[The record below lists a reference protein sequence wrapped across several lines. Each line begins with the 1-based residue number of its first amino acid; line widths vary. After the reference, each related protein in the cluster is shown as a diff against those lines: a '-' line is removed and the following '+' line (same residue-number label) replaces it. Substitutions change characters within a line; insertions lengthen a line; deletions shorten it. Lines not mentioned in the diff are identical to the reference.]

1 MMSYIRLCIR
11 QHKAFHVASHLAG
24 MGSGQGEF
32 DLTVE
37 SETHLATADKQG
49 PRPAWD
55 DPNYLVY
62 TDPVD
67 GAPAPSADLRFVVE
81 TVTGKLQLVV
91 VQCKTVGAG
100 TKKGRDR
107 AAYPK
112 DIEQHLTQ
120 LRACV
125 DR

>member
-1 MMSYIRLCIR
+1 MV
-11 QHKAFHVASHLAG
+11 HVTLPFAG
-24 MGSGQGEF
+24 TEGGKGEL
-32 DLTVE
+32 DLTLE
-37 SETHLATADKQG
+37 SETHLETSETQG

-55 DPNYLVY
+55 DPNYLVSM
-62 TDPVD
+62 DPVQ
-67 GAPAPSADLRFVVE
+67 GPAAPSGDLRYVVE
-81 TVTGKLQLVV
+81 TGTGKRQLVV

-107 AAYPK
+107 AAYPR

>member
-1 MMSYIRLCIR
+1 M
-11 QHKAFHVASHLAG
+11 
-24 MGSGQGEF
+24 
-32 DLTVE
+32 E
-37 SETHLATADKQG
+37 SETHLETADKQG

-55 DPNYLVY
+55 DRNYLVY

-67 GAPAPSADLRFVVE
+67 GTPAPSADLRFVVE
-81 TVTGKLQLVV
+81 TATGKLQLVV